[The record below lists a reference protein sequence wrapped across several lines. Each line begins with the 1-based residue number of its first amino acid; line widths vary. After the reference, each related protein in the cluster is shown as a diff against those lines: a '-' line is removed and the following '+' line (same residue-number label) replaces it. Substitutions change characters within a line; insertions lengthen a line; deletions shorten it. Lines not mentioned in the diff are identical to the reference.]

1 MIQKTNEP
9 KRLPEYLEEN
19 ELLSK
24 RAVYTDLRGWK
35 FSKIVIRSFTHYIT
49 LGVYQLK
56 QGRFLHKGASQLLWI
71 IWTFCTQ
78 GTIQHLKGWNTVKTC
93 AKHNP
98 SNRGLLLP
106 HCKHLQLL
114 KCQFQEKQFCN
125 WISWWLILTWNI
137 YRMILM
143 EIFIFNWHVSYSI
156 NIVDEVNMINSLIF
170 YFINRVWNVYNIKWY
185 FDSNI

>member
-1 MIQKTNEP
+1 MLQNTNEP

-98 SNRGLLLP
+98 SSRGLLLQ

-114 KCQFQEKQFCN
+114 KCQFQETQFCN

-137 YRMILM
+137 YRNDINGDFHLQLTCIIFHKYCWWGQYDQQFNIL
-143 EIFIFNWHVSYSI
+143 FYKS
-156 NIVDEVNMINSLIF
+156 SLKCI
-170 YFINRVWNVYNIKWY
+170 
-185 FDSNI
+185 